1 MENFINIM
9 YFIKFNGGLMP
20 TFSEDLIKSAD
31 KLANYLHIVLA
42 IEYDID
48 VIDRVAKARRLDDFF
63 EATYNALRRRF
74 AVEKKIEDL
83 LSKVTDQQKE
93 NLERAMSYIKGF
105 NPSDIEILREKI
117 ASQSLS
123 IKEITSYIGSKS
135 IASTVLFDNL
145 RKLAGG

>member
-1 MENFINIM
+1 VENFINIM

>member
-1 MENFINIM
+1 
-9 YFIKFNGGLMP
+9 MP